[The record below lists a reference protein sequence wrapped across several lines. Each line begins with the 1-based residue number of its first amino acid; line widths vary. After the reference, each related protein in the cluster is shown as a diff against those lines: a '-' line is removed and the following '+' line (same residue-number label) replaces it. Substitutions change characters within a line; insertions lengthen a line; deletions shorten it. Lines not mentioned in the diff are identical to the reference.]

1 MKVFLGNIKI
11 IWGYLRGHKK
21 TVFLTAFLAVIF
33 ALLEGSI
40 PYIYGRI
47 IDLVSNGS
55 ISFLAYSLL
64 GIWVLT
70 SFFSALFTRI
80 VSLNGVLIGIDALA
94 ESIFEFSAHIINLP
108 LTFHR
113 ENKIGETISKVTM
126 AGNAL
131 NTIIGDTLFWI
142 LPRFLTVVIG
152 LMIMFFINW
161 QLSLGTAI
169 IFLLSVIISVSRS
182 RLLISGQKS
191 LNKKFEKAGGI
202 LNDSFSNIQT
212 IKSCGAGDFQK
223 SKIKEVY
230 NSEVAPAFK
239 KVSTA
244 WENTDFFQEMFF
256 SLGFVVIFGY
266 AVFLLSESQISS
278 GVLVMFLGYLN
289 LTRNPLR
296 FILWQWLS
304 MQRSMAAII
313 EAKEL
318 FNISPE
324 KENKKGKILGG
335 IKGKVEYKNIC
346 FSYSEERED
355 VLNDVSF
362 SAMPGQKIALVGGS
376 GEGKTT
382 IVDLL
387 SLYFIPN
394 RGEILI
400 DGVSIKKLKLNFL
413 RSIIA
418 YVPQEIILFNDTVKN
433 NILYGKPSASM
444 EEIVKSAKAAH
455 VDNFINQLP
464 KKYETLVGERG
475 VKLSAG
481 QKQRL
486 AIARAIISDPKILVL
501 DEATSSLDVKSEKL
515 VQEALDNLVK
525 NKTTF
530 IIAHRLSTIRNAD
543 KILVIE
549 KGKIVES
556 GNHEEL
562 MGRKGLYHDLYS
574 LQFEIKNK
582 ALY

>member
-1 MKVFLGNIKI
+1 MRGFLSNIRI

-21 TVFLTAFLAVIF
+21 TVIFTAFLAIIF

-40 PYIYGRI
+40 PYIYGKI

-80 VSLNGVLIGIDALA
+80 VSLNGVLVGIDALA

-108 LTFHR
+108 LAFHR

-126 AGNAL
+126 AGSAL
-131 NTIIGDTLFWI
+131 NTIVGDTLFWI
-142 LPRFLTVVIG
+142 LPRFLTVIIG
-152 LMIMFFINW
+152 LIIMFFINW

-169 IFLLSVIISVSRS
+169 IFFFSIIISVSRS

-191 LNKKFEKAGGI
+191 LNKKFEKAGGM
-202 LNDSFSNIQT
+202 LNDSFFNIQT

-223 SKIKEVY
+223 LKIKEVY
-230 NSEVAPAFK
+230 ESEVSPAFK
-239 KVSTA
+239 KVSIA
-244 WENTDFFQEMFF
+244 WENTDFFQEVFF

-266 AVFLLSESQISS
+266 AVFLLSVNQISS

-304 MQRSMAAII
+304 MQRSMAAIT
-313 EAKEL
+313 EAREL
-318 FNISPE
+318 FDITPE
-324 KENKKGKILGG
+324 RENKNGKILKN
-335 IKGKVEYKNIC
+335 IKGKVEYREVC
-346 FSYSEERED
+346 FSYSEEREN
-355 VLNDVSF
+355 VLNDITF
-362 SAMPGQKIALVGGS
+362 SALPKQKVALVGGS

-387 SLYFIPN
+387 SLYFVPSK
-394 RGEILI
+394 GEILI
-400 DGVSIKKLKLNFL
+400 DGVNIKKLKLNFL

-418 YVPQEIILFNDTVKN
+418 YVPQEIILFNDTIKN
-433 NILYGKPSASM
+433 NILYGKPNASK
-444 EEIVKSAKAAH
+444 EEIAKATKAANI
-455 VDNFINQLP
+455 DSFINQLP

-486 AIARAIISDPKILVL
+486 AIARAIISDPKILIL
-501 DEATSSLDVKSEKL
+501 DEATSSLDVKSERL
-515 VQEALDNLVK
+515 VQEALDNLIE

-543 KILVIE
+543 NILVIE

-556 GNHEEL
+556 GDHEEL
-562 MGRKGLYHDLYS
+562 MKKKGLYHDLYS
-574 LQFEIKNK
+574 LQFGSKNK
-582 ALY
+582 TLY